1 MSANIEGMVREGINA
16 FKAGRK
22 DEARALLS
30 KAVELDPYHEDGW
43 LWLSGVVTSA
53 EDQRTCLENVLAI
66 NPANARA
73 RSGLDYLIRQS
84 GGAPSEPPPPTPPPT
99 PAKSTPPASLPP
111 ASASPPPA
119 PAPSSVEWDSS
130 ASEAQAAGWHAAQTA
145 ATDNYDEWVAGLQLR
160 DTAPVPSPR
169 LDPYAP
175 IAPSSPFSDES
186 GLADDEATA
195 DDEFAEAAI
204 HASMDAYSAR
214 QTAAMPGA
222 PLIYQIPP
230 LDDED
235 DEEDLIEASAA
246 PPASLPPRMA
256 EPVNLADVPLD
267 EDEAELIEDEDRLFP
282 EIPREIKATRLP
294 GSHERGPFLLKL
306 AAVVLVPL
314 NLAAAILLLWKL
326 L

>member
-1 MSANIEGMVREGINA
+1 MSANVEGMVREGINA

-43 LWLSGVVTSA
+43 LWLSGVVVSV

-73 RSGLDYLIRQS
+73 RSGLDYLMRQA
-84 GGAPSEPPPPTPPPT
+84 GGAAPD
-99 PAKSTPPASLPP
+99 A
-111 ASASPPPA
+111 PA
-119 PAPSSVEWDSS
+119 PAPPSVAAQPAPPMTLPAASSPPAAAPTSSSVEWGSGE
-130 ASEAQAAGWHAAQTA
+130 SEAQAGGWHAAQPA

-160 DTAPVPSPR
+160 DTAPIPSPR

-175 IAPSSPFSDES
+175 VNPSSPFSDDAGSATEQ
-186 GLADDEATA
+186 AVVEDEP
-195 DDEFAEAAI
+195 FAEADLS
-204 HASMDAYSAR
+204 ASSSAYSAR
-214 QTAAMPGA
+214 SAAVSPGA
-222 PLIYQIPP
+222 PLVYQMPP
-230 LDDED
+230 LDE
-235 DEEDLIEASAA
+235 DEEEPLAA
-246 PPASLPPRMA
+246 PAAPSAPPTLAMA

-267 EDEAELIEDEDRLFP
+267 DDEVVLIEDEDRLFP
-282 EIPREIKATRLP
+282 EIPREIRPTRLP
-294 GSHERGPFLLKL
+294 GSHERGPLLLKL
-306 AAVVLVPL
+306 AAVLLVPL